1 MQKLQ
6 SDFSASCV
14 EVLLTSTQLVSKLDF
29 QLLSNMDRSA
39 VSDFQPTWSEVD
51 FENSAQVG
59 QNYFLPV
66 DISLENVLTG
76 RGNFSAQVDF
86 CLLKF

>member
-1 MQKLQ
+1 MRFQTSNQLGRKL
-6 SDFSASCV
+6 
-14 EVLLTSTQLVSKLDF
+14 
-29 QLLSNMDRSA
+29 
-39 VSDFQPTWSEVD
+39 D

-59 QNYFLPV
+59 QNYFFPV

-76 RGNFSAQVDF
+76 RENFSATVEF

>member
-1 MQKLQ
+1 M
-6 SDFSASCV
+6 
-14 EVLLTSTQLVSKLDF
+14 TSTQLVSKLAF
-29 QLLSNMDRSA
+29 QLLSNLDRSE
-39 VSDFQPTWSEVD
+39 VSDFKPTWSEEN

-76 RGNFSAQVDF
+76 RENFSATVEI
-86 CLLKF
+86 CLLKFRI

>member
-1 MQKLQ
+1 MIFNFCP
-6 SDFSASCV
+6 SWA
-14 EVLLTSTQLVSKLDF
+14 EVG
-29 QLLSNMDRSA
+29 
-39 VSDFQPTWSEVD
+39 

-76 RGNFSAQVDF
+76 RGNFSATVEF
-86 CLLKF
+86 CLLKFRI

>member
-1 MQKLQ
+1 
-6 SDFSASCV
+6 
-14 EVLLTSTQLVSKLDF
+14 
-29 QLLSNMDRSA
+29 MDRSA
-39 VSDFQPTWSEVD
+39 DLDFQPTWSEVD

-76 RGNFSAQVDF
+76 RENFSATVEI

>member
-1 MQKLQ
+1 M
-6 SDFSASCV
+6 
-14 EVLLTSTQLVSKLDF
+14 SKLAF
-29 QLLSNMDRSA
+29 QLLSNLDRSE
-39 VSDFQPTWSEVD
+39 VPDFQPTWSEEN

-76 RGNFSAQVDF
+76 RENFFELVEIF
-86 CLLKF
+86 LLKF

>member
-1 MQKLQ
+1 M
-6 SDFSASCV
+6 
-14 EVLLTSTQLVSKLDF
+14 SKLAF
-29 QLLSNMDRSA
+29 QLLSNLDRSE
-39 VSDFQPTWSEVD
+39 VSDFQPTWSEEN

-66 DISLENVLTG
+66 DFSSSNVLTD
-76 RGNFSAQVDF
+76 RKNFSALVEF

>member
-1 MQKLQ
+1 MIF
-6 SDFSASCV
+6 DFDTTCV
-14 EVLLTSTQLVSKLDF
+14 EVGLLTSVQFGQKCGFRL
-29 QLLSNMDRSA
+29 
-39 VSDFQPTWSEVD
+39 QPTWSEVD

-76 RGNFSAQVDF
+76 RENFSTSVEIH
-86 CLLKF
+86 LLKFRI

>member
-51 FENSAQVG
+51 FENYAQVG
-59 QNYFLPV
+59 QNYFLPI

-76 RGNFSAQVDF
+76 RENLSATVDF
-86 CLLKF
+86 RSL